1 MKEFINNLKG
11 DKVIWA
17 FIALLALISFMP
29 VYSASSNLAFSANGS
44 GNTVSFLIKHFA
56 HVGIG
61 FLIVYMVHKIPYH
74 YFKAISMVALPIV
87 WLLLLYTL
95 LQGKTIGGAN
105 ASRWIQIPFIG
116 IGFQTST
123 LASMVLMIYV
133 ARYLAKKREIEDSFK
148 KSVIELWL
156 PVFAILMLILPANFS
171 TAALIF
177 AMVSMLVFV
186 GKYPLKYLGIIIGT
200 GIIALTFFI
209 LIAKAFPGAFPNRV
223 DTWISRIENFT
234 GDKPDE
240 DNYQIEKAK
249 IAIATGGFYGV
260 GPGKSVQKNFLPQS
274 SSDFIYAIIV
284 EENGLIGA
292 FVIMFLYIMLFIR
305 FLIASHKANT
315 LFGKLLVV
323 GLGFPIVF
331 QALIN
336 MGVAVELLPVTGQT
350 LPLISSGGSSIWMTC
365 ISLGIILSV
374 TKKDEEI
381 AQEILD
387 KAKREEALQR
397 LIEREMNDE
406 VDEENENESNEEEE
420 SEYTNEKVEQ
430 RYAIEDVS
438 DNPMKAV
445 MGK

>member
-29 VYSASSNLAFSANGS
+29 VYSASSNLAYSANGS
-44 GNTVSFLIKHFA
+44 GNTMSFLIKHFA

-74 YFKAISMVALPIV
+74 YFKAISMIALPIV
-87 WLLLLYTL
+87 GLLLLYTL

-105 ASRWIQIPFIG
+105 ASRWIQIPFVG
-116 IGFQTST
+116 ISFQTST

-133 ARYLAKKREIEDSFK
+133 ARYLAKKREVEDTFK

-156 PVFAILMLILPANFS
+156 PVFAIIMLILPANFS

-177 AMVSMLVFV
+177 SMVVMLVFV
-186 GKYPLKYLGIIIGT
+186 GKYPLKYLGLVIGA
-200 GIIALTFFI
+200 GIVGLTFFI
-209 LIAKAFPGAFPNRV
+209 LLAKEFPDAFPNRV
-223 DTWISRIENFT
+223 DTWVSRIENFT
-234 GDKPDE
+234 SDKPDE

-249 IAIATGGFYGV
+249 IAIATGGIYGV
-260 GPGKSVQKNFLPQS
+260 GPGKSIQKNFLPQS

-284 EENGLIGA
+284 EENGLLGA
-292 FVIMFLYIMLFIR
+292 LTVMFLYIMLFIR

-336 MGVAVELLPVTGQT
+336 MAVAVELLPVTGQT

-365 ISLGIILSV
+365 VSLGIILSV

-381 AQEILD
+381 AQENLER
-387 KAKREEALQR
+387 AQREEALQR
-397 LIEREMNDE
+397 LIEREMNGENNPDE
-406 VDEENENESNEEEE
+406 DTAVENKEP
-420 SEYTNEKVEQ
+420 Q
-430 RYAIEDVS
+430 YAIEDVS

>member
-29 VYSASSNLAFSANGS
+29 VYSASSNLAYSANGS
-44 GNTVSFLIKHFA
+44 GNTMSFLIKHFA

-74 YFKAISMVALPIV
+74 YFKAISMIALPIV
-87 WLLLLYTL
+87 GLLLLYTL

-105 ASRWIQIPFIG
+105 ASRWIQIPFVG
-116 IGFQTST
+116 ISFQTST

-133 ARYLAKKREIEDSFK
+133 ARYLAKKREVEDTFK

-156 PVFAILMLILPANFS
+156 PVFAIIMLILPANFS

-177 AMVSMLVFV
+177 SMVVMLVFV
-186 GKYPLKYLGIIIGT
+186 GKYPLKYLGLVIGA
-200 GIIALTFFI
+200 GIVGLTLFI
-209 LIAKAFPGAFPNRV
+209 LLAKNFPDAFPNRV
-223 DTWISRIENFT
+223 DTWVSRIENFT
-234 GDKPDE
+234 SDKPDE

-249 IAIATGGFYGV
+249 IAIATGGIYGV
-260 GPGKSVQKNFLPQS
+260 GPGKSIQKNFLPQS

-284 EENGLIGA
+284 EENGLLGA
-292 FVIMFLYIMLFIR
+292 LTVMFLYIMLFIR

-336 MGVAVELLPVTGQT
+336 MAVAVELLPVTGQT

-365 ISLGIILSV
+365 VSLGIILSV

-381 AQEILD
+381 AQENLER
-387 KAKREEALQR
+387 AQREEALQR
-397 LIEREMNDE
+397 LIEREMNGENNPDE
-406 VDEENENESNEEEE
+406 DTAVENKEP
-420 SEYTNEKVEQ
+420 Q
-430 RYAIEDVS
+430 YAIEDVS

>member
-29 VYSASSNLAFSANGS
+29 VYSASSNLAYSANGS
-44 GNTVSFLIKHFA
+44 GNTISFLIKHFA

-61 FLIVYMVHKIPYH
+61 FLIVYVVHKIPYH
-74 YFKAISMVALPIV
+74 YFKAISLIALPIIA
-87 WLLLLYTL
+87 LLLIYTL
-95 LQGKTIGGAN
+95 FQGKTIGGAN
-105 ASRWIQIPFIG
+105 ASRWIQIPFVG
-116 IGFQTST
+116 ISFQTST

-133 ARYLAKKREIEDSFK
+133 ARYLAKKREVEDSFQ
-148 KSVIELWL
+148 KSIIELWL
-156 PVFAILMLILPANFS
+156 PVFGIIMLILPANFS

-177 AMVSMLVFV
+177 SMVVMLVFV
-186 GKYPLKYLGIIIGT
+186 GKYPLKYLGIIIGA
-200 GIIALTFFI
+200 GILALTFFI
-209 LIAKAFPGAFPNRV
+209 LLAKSFPDAFPNRV
-223 DTWISRIENFT
+223 DTWVSRIENFT
-234 GDKPDE
+234 SDKPDE
-240 DNYQIEKAK
+240 DDYQIEKAK
-249 IAIATGGFYGV
+249 IAIATGGIRGL

-292 FVIMFLYIMLFIR
+292 ITVMFLYIMLFIR

-336 MGVAVELLPVTGQT
+336 MAVAVELLPVTGQT

-365 ISLGIILSV
+365 VSLGIILSV

-381 AQEILD
+381 AQENLE
-387 KAKREEALQR
+387 KAQREEALQR
-397 LIEREMNDE
+397 LIDREMNGE
-406 VDEENENESNEEEE
+406 NEEENNEEEE

-445 MGK
+445 IGK